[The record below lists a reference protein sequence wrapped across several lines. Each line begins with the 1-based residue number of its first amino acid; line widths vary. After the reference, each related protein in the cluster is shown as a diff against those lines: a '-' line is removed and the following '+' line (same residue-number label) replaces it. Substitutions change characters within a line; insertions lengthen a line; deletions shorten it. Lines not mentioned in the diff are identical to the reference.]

1 MDETA
6 GTGGPSVLVLVTSN
20 ARRGAEVFGSQ
31 LVQGLEERGWRASIA
46 ALTATTTGAA
56 TIEANMLGTRSA
68 GLDRSLVAATAREL
82 ERFAPDVVLANGG
95 ATLRYAVAAVR
106 TRRRRPVLVYGS
118 IGEPMYWIRNFRHRL
133 TLALQLAMC
142 DAVIAVS
149 NATRSQLVDQ
159 VGVAAGKVTV
169 ASTGVSS
176 RWLDLA
182 TDPGA
187 EPFNLVWIGS
197 LSAEKDP
204 ALALDAFAAAAI
216 PGATLRFVG
225 DGPLRSELQAR
236 SVPGVEF
243 VGAVPD
249 VAPHLEW
256 ARALVLSSRTEGL
269 PGVVL
274 EALGS
279 GLPVIATAVGGV
291 GDVVVDGTTGRLV
304 PPGDVDTLATAM
316 IAISSDPAG
325 RARMGAEGRAL
336 IAGSYLFSHSFDR
349 YDAVLRGMVKGT
361 AP

>member
-1 MDETA
+1 
-6 GTGGPSVLVLVTSN
+6 VLG
-20 ARRGAEVFGSQ
+20 ARS
-31 LVQGLEERGWRASIA
+31 
-46 ALTATTTGAA
+46 T
-56 TIEANMLGTRSA
+56 
-68 GLDRSLVAATAREL
+68 GLDRGLVRATTREI
-82 ERFAPDVVLANGG
+82 ERLAPDIVLANGG
-95 ATLRYAVAAVR
+95 ATLRYAVVAVR
-106 TRRRRPVLVYGS
+106 TRRRRPTLVYGS
-118 IGEPMYWIRNFRHRL
+118 IGEPMYWVRNRRHRI

-142 DAVIAVS
+142 DSVIAVS
-149 NATRSQLVDQ
+149 RATSAQLVEQ
-159 VGVAAGKVTV
+159 VGVPAHKVTV

-182 TDPGA
+182 THPDA

-197 LSAEKDP
+197 LSVEKDP
-204 ALALDAFAAAAI
+204 ALALEAFVAAAI

-225 DGPLRSELQAR
+225 DGPLRSELETR

-256 ARALVLSSRTEGL
+256 AGALVLSSRTEGL

-304 PPGDVDTLATAM
+304 PPRDVEALAGAMTAL
-316 IAISSDPAG
+316 ASDPAG
-325 RARMGAEGRAL
+325 RAGMGAAGRTL
-336 IAGSYLFSHSFDR
+336 IAGSYLFPHSFDR
-349 YDAVLRGMVKGT
+349 YDLVLRGMAKGT

>member
-1 MDETA
+1 VTRRP
-6 GTGGPSVLVLVTSN
+6 GVLVLVTSN

-31 LVQGLEERGWRASIA
+31 LVEGLGERGWQASIA
-46 ALTATTTGAA
+46 ALTATAAGAA
-56 TIEANMLGTRSA
+56 TIDANVLGTRSTGLDA
-68 GLDRSLVAATAREL
+68 GLVRAVAGEIERL
-82 ERFAPDVVLANGG
+82 EPDVVLANGG

-106 TRRRRPVLVYGS
+106 TRRRRPTLVYGS
-118 IGEPMYWIRNFRHRL
+118 IGEPMYWVRNRRHRI

-149 NATRSQLVDQ
+149 RATRSQLVDQ
-159 VGVAAGKVTV
+159 VGVSSDKVTV
-169 ASTGVSS
+169 VSTGVSS

-197 LSAEKDP
+197 LSIEKDP

-225 DGPLRSELQAR
+225 DGPLRSELEGR
-236 SVPGVEF
+236 DVPGVEF
-243 VGAVPD
+243 VGVVPD

-256 ARALVLSSRTEGL
+256 ARALLLSSRTEGL

-291 GDVVVDGTTGRLV
+291 GDVVVDAKTGRLV
-304 PPGDVDTLATAM
+304 PARDVGALAV
-316 IAISSDPAG
+316 AITGLASDPAG
-325 RARMGAEGRAL
+325 RVRMGAEGRAL
-336 IAGSYLFSHSFDR
+336 IAGSYLFAHSFDR

-361 AP
+361 DQ

>member
-1 MDETA
+1 V
-6 GTGGPSVLVLVTSN
+6 TGHPSILVLVTSN

-31 LVQGLEERGWRASIA
+31 LVEGLGERGWQASIA
-46 ALTATTTGAA
+46 ALGPAASGAA
-56 TIEANMLGTRSA
+56 TIDAKVLGAGSA
-68 GLDRSLVAATAREL
+68 GLDAGLVRAVAAEI
-82 ERFAPDVVLANGG
+82 ERLGPDVVLANGG

-106 TRRRRPVLVYGS
+106 TRRRRPTLVYGS
-118 IGEPMYWIRNFRHRL
+118 IGEPMYWVRNRRHRI

-149 NATRSQLVDQ
+149 RATSSQLIEQ
-159 VGVAAGKVTV
+159 VGVSAGKVTV
-169 ASTGVSS
+169 ASTGVSP
-176 RWLDLA
+176 RWLELA
-182 TDPGA
+182 TEPGA

-197 LSAEKDP
+197 LSSEKDP
-204 ALALDAFAAAAI
+204 ALALDAFAAASI

-256 ARALVLSSRTEGL
+256 AGGLVLSSRTEGL

-291 GDVVVDGTTGRLV
+291 GDVVIDGTTGRLV
-304 PPGDVDTLATAM
+304 PARDVGALAA
-316 IAISSDPAG
+316 AITGLSSDPVG
-325 RARMGAEGRAL
+325 RVRMGAEGRAL